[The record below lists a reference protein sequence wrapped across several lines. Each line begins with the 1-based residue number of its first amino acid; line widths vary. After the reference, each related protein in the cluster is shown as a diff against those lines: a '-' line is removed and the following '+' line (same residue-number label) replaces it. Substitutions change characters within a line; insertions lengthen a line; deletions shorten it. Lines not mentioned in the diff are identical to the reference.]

1 MLEKVKERLKTSLD
15 MRLMDNDS
23 VALTFALNKAGGMV
37 KNLCNLY
44 EVPEELEH
52 VLIERVCGEF
62 LLVLSQT
69 NRLPESFNAESAIKS
84 VKLGRYRCVFCGRT
98 VIRGENKHTYQS
110 SSMKEARNRYVIAT
124 QVVRDENAIE
134 RGYAGAAT

>member
-1 MLEKVKERLKTSLD
+1 MLEKVKERLKTLGYEAT
-15 MRLMDNDS
+15 DNDS

-52 VLIERVCGEF
+52 VLIERACGEF

-84 VKLGRYRCVFCGRT
+84 VKLGDTDVSFVEG
-98 VIRGENKHTYQS
+98 QS
-110 SSMKEARNRYVIAT
+110 SEEKTSTLINHLLNEGSEELICYRKLKW
-124 QVVRDENAIE
+124 
-134 RGYAGAAT
+134 